1 MIEILLSFEVTT
13 KILLGAHLMKMSI
26 SPLTYIFNSLNIK
39 MVTLPEE
46 HLEYQMIKAYVN
58 KPNRPGFIKNIFA
71 IEKRG
76 EVERF

>member
-46 HLEYQMIKAYVN
+46 HLEY
-58 KPNRPGFIKNIFA
+58 
-71 IEKRG
+71 
-76 EVERF
+76 